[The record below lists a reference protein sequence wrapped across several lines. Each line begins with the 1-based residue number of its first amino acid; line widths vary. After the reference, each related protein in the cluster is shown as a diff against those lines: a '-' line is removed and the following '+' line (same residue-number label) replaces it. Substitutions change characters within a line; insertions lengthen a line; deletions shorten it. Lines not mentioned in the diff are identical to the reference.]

1 MKKIALL
8 LLLLAEAACGSLCAQ
23 NFEIKDDN
31 LRVASLDGLWR
42 FHTGDNPAWADPN
55 FDDSKWSL
63 LRSDEDWAQQGYKGY
78 GGLAWYRFQVTI
90 PAGLNQ
96 ISLYLPHIISC
107 YEVYADGKLIGTRGE
122 MPPNTRPFAGGSRF
136 QIYTI
141 PVQKRHRDQIQIA
154 LRVWLFPRWALVF
167 GGGPQNG
174 GGLVGDSQDLEHR
187 NALEIDSSS
196 WSNTAYGALA
206 LLEAL
211 TGFGAL
217 ALFLLRRG
225 EPEYLWFSL
234 TMLLASAT
242 QVLQIVIDFSVWDWD
257 LWQIL
262 ENSAM
267 YATFLAVV
275 IFYQLL
281 LKPARRWPL
290 KLAAAS
296 IVLQVPLFYLRLFL
310 IPSITGLTQLNR
322 INCALGIT
330 FYGCILFTILVR
342 ARQGSL
348 DARLLIAP
356 VVLTASQLMF
366 GYWGALVNNPNGLK
380 DLTQYTFLTQKP
392 FPILYSQVTD
402 ALFLLSVFGI
412 LIFRFTRTRSQE
424 ERFSAEVQAARSA
437 QQFLI
442 PEQLPLTPGLTIE
455 SVYRPAREV
464 GGDFFQVIPD
474 EADDSVL
481 IVVGDVAGHGMEA
494 GMMATLIVG
503 GIRMAAIFTTE
514 PERILALLN
523 KRMRGRGLATCLA
536 LRIESDGSATLANAG
551 HLPPYLNGQEL
562 EMEGALP
569 LGAVAGITF
578 PLLHFKLAV
587 SDTLMLMTDGL
598 AEAQDT
604 EGHLFG
610 FERIAELL
618 RSHTSAAALATAA
631 QNFGQEDDIT
641 ILAMSYVGV
650 PASS

>member
-63 LRSDEDWAQQGYKGY
+63 LRSDEDWDSQGYKGY
-78 GGLAWYRFQVTI
+78 SGLAWYRFQVAI
-90 PAGLNQ
+90 PAGLEHV
-96 ISLYLPHIISC
+96 SLLLPYIATC
-107 YEVYADGKLIGTRGE
+107 YQVFVDGELVGTFGK
-122 MPPNTRPFAGGSRF
+122 MPPNSSPYRSGGRYQAYALPAGKGGPR
-136 QIYTI
+136 
-141 PVQKRHRDQIQIA
+141 KAEIA
-154 LRVWLFPRWALVF
+154 LRVWQWPGWVKYS
-167 GGGPQNG
+167 GGGPQYG
-174 GGLVGDSQDLEHR
+174 GGLVGDTS
-187 NALEIDSSS
+187 EIDLRLDLSRAH
-196 WSNTAYGALA
+196 TFRTLA
-206 LLEAL
+206 STEILGLLEAL
-211 TGFGAL
+211 AGFGSLVLFILRRKDVEHLWFAGMMLLSAATEWFVVSQYNLAL
-217 ALFLLRRG
+217 NIELIDVVNMTLWVCVSLASIAFYQQLLQPRRTWLLKLAVASVAFGMLDQVFASLSGSALGVSFDSVMEALSSLALNAWIIAVVVTRARQKSIDARLLLAPVVLSTSLLIFQESAWISYTLGWQNTLTGDPVLIIKPFPVYLGDAFEALFLL
-225 EPEYLWFSL
+225 
-234 TMLLASAT
+234 
-242 QVLQIVIDFSVWDWD
+242 
-257 LWQIL
+257 
-262 ENSAM
+262 
-267 YATFLAVV
+267 AV
-275 IFYQLL
+275 F
-281 LKPARRWPL
+281 A
-290 KLAAAS
+290 
-296 IVLQVPLFYLRLFL
+296 
-310 IPSITGLTQLNR
+310 
-322 INCALGIT
+322 
-330 FYGCILFTILVR
+330 ILV
-342 ARQGSL
+342 L
-348 DARLLIAP
+348 
-356 VVLTASQLMF
+356 
-366 GYWGALVNNPNGLK
+366 
-380 DLTQYTFLTQKP
+380 
-392 FPILYSQVTD
+392 
-402 ALFLLSVFGI
+402 
-412 LIFRFTRTRSQE
+412 RFTRTRSQE

-551 HLPPYLNGQEL
+551 HLPPFLNGQEL